1 MVSEITPLW
10 ATMSAV
16 QVGLADTAALAAVAL
31 IGYLFG
37 HRSRPRH
44 SNPDD
49 AKLLGE
55 LSRAT
60 KIAREL
66 QQIAG
71 RIRTDVALHQTNI
84 SQFKTKLQE
93 LQNHGCDSS
102 GWHILGQ
109 EAELLLTPT
118 MKLATNLS
126 LAYDELRKQSN
137 QLMVFAGSRI
147 DQETGLRNRRAM
159 EEQLGILLSIHA
171 NDSSRFALSIF
182 SVGNSDEPVTKS
194 QLVAIANLLDSTA
207 RDTDVVARYSTD
219 EFVVL
224 MPQTSLA
231 GGTIFSQRLLE
242 MADKELGLFVFGGIV
257 EVQVGDTPEKLLSRA
272 DSALYS
278 ARSDGESCLYQ
289 HTGKSIRAHDR
300 NSVIELESPL
310 LANQAVEIKTVV
322 AAH

>member
-1 MVSEITPLW
+1 MICDVTPLF
-10 ATMSAV
+10 AAMSNV

-37 HRSRPRH
+37 HRTRSQE
-44 SNPDD
+44 PDPSD
-49 AKLLGE
+49 AQLLSE

-60 KIAREL
+60 QIAREL

-71 RIRTDVALHQTNI
+71 RIREDVALHQANI
-84 SQFKTKLQE
+84 SQFRTRLQDI
-93 LQNHGCDSS
+93 QDQGCSTS
-102 GWHILGQ
+102 GWQTLSH

-126 LAYDELRKQSN
+126 LAYDELRKHSN
-137 QLMVFAGSRI
+137 QLMVFAGSRT

-171 NDSSRFALSIF
+171 QDSSRFSLSIF

-194 QLVAIANLLDSTA
+194 QVGAIASLLESTA
-207 RDTDVVARYSTD
+207 RDTDVVARYSSD

-231 GGTIFSQRLLE
+231 GATIFSQRLLE
-242 MADKELGLFVFGGIV
+242 TADQELNLFVFGGIV
-257 EVQVGDTPEKLLSRA
+257 EVQAGDTPEKLLSRA

-289 HTGKSIRAHDR
+289 HTGTAIRPHDR
-300 NSVIELESPL
+300 SI
-310 LANQAVEIKTVV
+310 AVENERGPFETESVEAEPV
-322 AAH
+322 TLSH